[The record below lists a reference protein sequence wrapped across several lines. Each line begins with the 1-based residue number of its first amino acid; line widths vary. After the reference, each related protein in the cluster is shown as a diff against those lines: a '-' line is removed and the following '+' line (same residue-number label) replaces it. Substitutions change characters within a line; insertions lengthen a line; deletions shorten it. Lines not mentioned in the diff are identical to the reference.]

1 MLETCLILG
10 GTGRGAGALFNDAH
24 ANTPAG
30 AIVLSIALRMITN
43 TMNRR
48 MFLMQGTA
56 ASALLTGARSL
67 SADPLGLPIG
77 CQTYPVRKSIGSDFA
92 GTMKGLHAAGFTQI
106 ELCSPYGYSEFSSLQ
121 RYKPQ
126 ELRRM
131 LNDWGLGCISAH
143 WGSNELFQKPDQSI
157 AYAKE
162 FGMTQMA
169 IAALGPFEA
178 KTTQT
183 VDDVKRYVE
192 PFNVFAEKAHAA
204 GIVALLHNEGFVSEH
219 IDGKPVY
226 DMMIAELNPATTK
239 LQFQVST
246 LQQGYD
252 AVTYFNKY
260 AGRYLS
266 MHCQDWVKD
275 ASTKSGFRQVPLGK
289 GVVDWKAVF
298 TAAKTGGVKN
308 YFVELEE
315 DPALMPLSVP
325 FLKSLNV

>member
-1 MLETCLILG
+1 
-10 GTGRGAGALFNDAH
+10 
-24 ANTPAG
+24 
-30 AIVLSIALRMITN
+30 
-43 TMNRR
+43 
-48 MFLMQGTA
+48 
-56 ASALLTGARSL
+56 
-67 SADPLGLPIG
+67 
-77 CQTYPVRKSIGSDFA
+77 
-92 GTMKGLHAAGFTQI
+92 MKKLHAAGFTQI
-106 ELCSPYGYSEFSSLQ
+106 ELCSPYGYSDFSSLQ
-121 RYKPQ
+121 QYKPQ

-143 WGSNELFQKPDQSI
+143 WAPNELFKKADESI

-169 IAALGPFEA
+169 IAALGPFDS
-178 KTTQT
+178 KGTKT

-192 PFNVFAEKAHAA
+192 PFNSFAEKAHAA
-204 GIVALLHNEGFVSEH
+204 GIVALLHNEGFVSKY
-219 IDGKPVY
+219 IDGRPVY

-239 LQFQVST
+239 LQFQVSA
-246 LQQGYD
+246 LQEGYD
-252 AVTYFNKY
+252 PVTYFKKY

-275 ASTKSGFRQVPLGK
+275 PSTKSGFRQVALGK

-315 DPALMPLSVP
+315 DPALMPPSVP
-325 FLKSLNV
+325 YLRSINV

>member
-1 MLETCLILG
+1 
-10 GTGRGAGALFNDAH
+10 
-24 ANTPAG
+24 
-30 AIVLSIALRMITN
+30 
-43 TMNRR
+43 MNRR
-48 MFLMQGTA
+48 LFLMGGA
-56 ASALLTGARSL
+56 ATSALLAGTRHL

-77 CQTYPVRKSIGSDFA
+77 CQTYPVRKSIGADFA
-92 GTMKGLHAAGFTQI
+92 GTMKGLRSAGFTQI
-106 ELCSPYGYSEFSSLQ
+106 ELCSPYGYDDFSSLQ

-131 LNDWGLGCISAH
+131 LDDWGLGCISAH
-143 WGSNELFQKPDQSI
+143 WAPTELFQQPDKSI

-169 IAALGPFEA
+169 IAALGPFRA
-178 KTTQT
+178 RTTET

-192 PFNVFAEKAHAA
+192 PFNVFAERAHAA
-204 GIVALLHNEGFVSEH
+204 GIVALLHNEGFVSEY

-252 AVTYFNKY
+252 PVTYFQKY
-260 AGRYLS
+260 PGRFLS

-275 ASTKSGFRQVPLGK
+275 SSSKSGFRQVPLGK

-298 TAAKTGGVKN
+298 SAAKTGGVKN

-325 FLKSLNV
+325 YLKSLNV

>member
-1 MLETCLILG
+1 MQIL
-10 GTGRGAGALFNDAH
+10 
-24 ANTPAG
+24 
-30 AIVLSIALRMITN
+30 
-43 TMNRR
+43 NRR
-48 MFLMQGTA
+48 MFLMRGA
-56 ASALLTGARSL
+56 ALSALLTGTRNL

-77 CQTYPVRKSIGSDFA
+77 CQTYPVRKSISTDFA
-92 GTMKGLHAAGFTQI
+92 GTMKGLRAAGFTQI
-106 ELCSPYGYSEFSSLQ
+106 ELCSPYGYSDFSSLQ

-143 WGSNELFQKPDQSI
+143 WAPTELFQKADESI

-169 IAALGPFEA
+169 IAALGPFQP

-192 PFNVFAEKAHAA
+192 PFNAFAEKAHAA
-204 GIVALLHNEGFVSEH
+204 GIVALLHNEGFVSDY

-239 LQFQVST
+239 LQFQVSSW
-246 LQQGYD
+246 QKGYD
-252 AVTYFNKY
+252 PVTYFHKY
-260 AGRYLS
+260 PGRFLS

-275 ASTKSGFRQVPLGK
+275 SSTKSGFREVPLGQ

-315 DPALMPLSVP
+315 DPALMPPSVP
-325 FLKSLNV
+325 YLKSLNV

>member
-1 MLETCLILG
+1 MHTL
-10 GTGRGAGALFNDAH
+10 
-24 ANTPAG
+24 
-30 AIVLSIALRMITN
+30 
-43 TMNRR
+43 NRR
-48 MFLMQGTA
+48 TFLMQGAA
-56 ASALLTGARSL
+56 ASALLTASQSL

-77 CQTYPVRKSIGSDFA
+77 CQTYPVRKSISTDFA

-106 ELCSPYGYSEFSSLQ
+106 ELCSPYGYDDFASLRQ
-121 RYKPQ
+121 YKPR

-143 WGSNELFQKPDQSI
+143 WAPSELFEKTDESI

-169 IAALGPFEA
+169 IAALGPFDSKGTE
-178 KTTQT
+178 T

-204 GIVALLHNEGFVSEH
+204 GIVALLHNEGFVSKY

-226 DMMIAELNPATTK
+226 DMMIALLNPATTK
-239 LQFQVST
+239 LQFQVAT
-246 LQQGYD
+246 AQEGYD
-252 AVTYFNKY
+252 PVTYLHKY
-260 AGRYLS
+260 AGRFLS

-275 ASTKSGFRQVPLGK
+275 SSTKSGFRQVPLGK

-298 TAAKTGGVKN
+298 KAAKAAGVKN

-315 DPALMPLSVP
+315 DASLMPQSVP
-325 FLKSLNV
+325 FLKSLKV

>member
-1 MLETCLILG
+1 M
-10 GTGRGAGALFNDAH
+10 H
-24 ANTPAG
+24 
-30 AIVLSIALRMITN
+30 

-48 MFLMQGTA
+48 MFLMGGA
-56 ASALLTGARSL
+56 SVSALLFATRYL

-77 CQTYPVRKSIGSDFA
+77 CQTYPVRKSIRTDFA
-92 GTMKGLHAAGFTQI
+92 GTMKGLRAAGFTQI
-106 ELCSPYGYSEFSSLQ
+106 ELCSPYGYDDFSSLQ
-121 RYKPQ
+121 QYKPQ

-131 LNDWGLGCISAH
+131 LEDWGLGCISAH
-143 WGSNELFQKPDQSI
+143 WSADELFQKADESI

-169 IAALGPFEA
+169 IAALGPW
-178 KTTQT
+178 KPRTTET
-183 VDDVKRYVE
+183 EDDVKRYID
-192 PFNVFAEKAHAA
+192 PFNAFSEKAHAA
-204 GIVALLHNEGFVSEH
+204 GIVALLHNEGFVSEY

-226 DMMIAELNPATTK
+226 DMMIAALNPATTS

-246 LQQGYD
+246 LQQGYN
-252 AVTYFNKY
+252 AVTYFQKY
-260 AGRYLS
+260 PGRFLS

-275 ASTKSGFRQVPLGK
+275 SSSKSGFHQVPLGK

-315 DPALMPLSVP
+315 DPALMPQSVP